1 MVVERF
7 SQGVINSG
15 LMRLYV
21 ATGFFATLIF
31 FVVNA
36 DIFTPLEMIGGVI
49 AATVI
54 FKSIGNVM
62 LSLIISLF
70 SLDNKE
76 AQLDY
81 QYNREKIDAMLSEL
95 TVQDAQKSNGKK

>member
-7 SQGVINSG
+7 SQGVVNSG
-15 LMRLYV
+15 LLRLYV

-36 DIFTPLEMIGGVI
+36 DFFTPMEMIAGVI
-49 AATVI
+49 ASTIV
-54 FKSIGNVM
+54 FKSLGNMM

-81 QYNREKIDAMLSEL
+81 QYNSEKIDALLSEL
-95 TVQDAQKSNGKK
+95 TVKDAQKDNGK

>member
-21 ATGFFATLIF
+21 ATGFFSTLIF
-31 FVVNA
+31 FVLNA
-36 DIFTPLEMIGGVI
+36 DFFTPLEMIAGVI
-49 AATVI
+49 GSTII
-54 FKSIGNVM
+54 FKSIGNMM

-76 AQLDY
+76 AQLNY
-81 QYNREKIDAMLSEL
+81 HYNSEKIDAMLSEL
-95 TVQDAQKSNGKK
+95 TVQDAQTTNAKK

>member
-7 SQGVINSG
+7 SQGVVNSG
-15 LMRLYV
+15 LLRLYV

-36 DIFTPLEMIGGVI
+36 DFFTPMEMIAGVMASTI
-49 AATVI
+49 I
-54 FKSIGNVM
+54 FKSLGNVM
-62 LSLIISLF
+62 LSLIITLF

-81 QYNREKIDAMLSEL
+81 QYNSEKIDALLSEL
-95 TVQDAQKSNGKK
+95 TVKDAQKDNEK